1 MWKKV
6 YLFHEQA
13 HQISEMYSI
22 YIYRLET
29 SQQSNLTGCWIE
41 NEHDEKKKKKKYIYI
56 YIGKRLLFHGQTDG
70 IFELFLN
77 RLETSKQ
84 PILQNVRIGKE
95 HDNTVQM
102 KK

>member
-41 NEHDEKKKKKKYIYI
+41 NEHDEQKKKKKNI